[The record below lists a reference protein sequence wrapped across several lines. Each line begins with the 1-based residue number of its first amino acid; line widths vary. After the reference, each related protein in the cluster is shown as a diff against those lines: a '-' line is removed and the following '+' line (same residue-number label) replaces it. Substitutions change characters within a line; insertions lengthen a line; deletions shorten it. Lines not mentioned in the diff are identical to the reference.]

1 MVENDLIEWSA
12 DHFLKWSD
20 FKAEHNPALFEDS
33 HSTIKYRFTWTVNS
47 DTLDGQIVFL
57 IENIALFVEFYPLL
71 SSVRNAHATNDLLK
85 HEQGHFDL
93 AELTKNENLEK
104 LQNKFYKKEFLTRGK
119 NEDQRKQFAKEDSGK
134 MIASEI
140 ELLEKLLDTQRQKY
154 DEDTNFGQNFE
165 KKSEYNL
172 IFNKLRL

>member
-1 MVENDLIEWSA
+1 MVETDFIEWSA

-20 FKAEHNPALFEDS
+20 FKAEHHSAIFEDS

-57 IENIALFVEFYPLL
+57 IENITLFVEFHPLL
-71 SSVRNAHATNDLLK
+71 SSVRNVYATDDLLK

-104 LQNKFYKKEFLTRGK
+104 LQNTFYKKEFLTRGK

-140 ELLEKLLDTQRQKY
+140 EILEKLLDKQHQKY
-154 DEDTNFGQNFE
+154 DEDTNFGQNLE
-165 KKSEYNL
+165 KESEYEL